1 MLGWHLLIWFLRL
14 PGCESCKKYFP
25 AKFVVLFEFLVKV
38 CSFQHLPR
46 VRFLLVLCLVF
57 VLKFVLCQGLGGGAT
72 QDVFPSILEIE
83 SGFKWKRNDHNPIG
97 STDTKDIL

>member
-46 VRFLLVLCLVF
+46 VCFLLALCLVF
-57 VLKFVLCQGLGGGAT
+57 VFFRGAT
-72 QDVFPSILEIE
+72 QDVFPSILEFE